1 MRLRNIRGAKEAI
14 DASAYVANQ
23 EDGLK
28 GKWRSLFQNENP
40 IHIEIGMGKGKFLV
54 ESALRNPHINYIGIE
69 RYSSVLYRAVQK
81 VEEMDKLP
89 NLLLLHMDAGQLLEV
104 FDVEEI
110 DQIYLNFSDPW
121 PKDRHAKRRLNSK
134 EFLNIYDGFLKKDG
148 CIVMKTDNE
157 KLFDFGLEE
166 TAIANWK
173 IVYHNRNLHE
183 GGICPKD
190 NVMTEYESKFVA
202 VGNPIYKFIIT
213 R

>member
-134 EFLNIYDGFLKKDG
+134 EFLNIYNGFLKKDG

>member
-14 DASAYVANQ
+14 DASDYVANH
-23 EDGLK
+23 EEGLK
-28 GKWRSLFQNENP
+28 GKWQSLFQNNNP

-89 NLLLLHMDAGQLLEV
+89 NLLLLHIDAGQLLEV
-104 FDVEEI
+104 FDEGEI

-134 EFLNIYDGFLKKDG
+134 EFLKIYDVILKKDG
-148 CIVMKTDNE
+148 CLVMKTDNE
-157 KLFDFGLEE
+157 KLFDFGVEE
-166 TAIANWK
+166 TAIANWN
-173 IVYHNRNLHE
+173 IDYINRNLHE
-183 GGICPKD
+183 GGKCPED
-190 NVMTEYESKFVA
+190 NVMTEYEAKFVA
-202 VGNPIYKFIIT
+202 IGNPIYKFVIT